1 MRPMD
6 HAEAH
11 ELLADLALEPSN
23 VGTASTPDDNDLL
36 SLHVASCEVCR
47 ADLLAWRN
55 THRAIEDALAMPD
68 GGRRRMADLVT
79 ERPITPPASLR
90 TAIAA
95 IPGTTS
101 SQQVDAAP
109 ATRWRFAQAAT
120 RRRLSWR
127 TAAPI
132 LAAVAVLVIAVAALR
147 DQAVSLDASRAQ
159 TQELSQVTAVLG
171 RLLSEPDHRVVSL
184 AAADGT
190 KEGSVAW
197 SNHDLAVITTALT
210 EPSAGEVYRCWIER
224 DGVRSPVGKMWFVGN
239 LAYWTGSLDGWA
251 TISLDDGGRFG
262 VSLEPAAG
270 GTGGQPVL
278 TADLPG

>member
-23 VGTASTPDDNDLL
+23 VGTASAPEDNDLL
-36 SLHVASCEVCR
+36 SLHVATCDICR

-55 THRAIEDALAMPD
+55 THQAIEDALATPD
-68 GGRRRMADLVT
+68 GGRRRMADLVS
-79 ERPITPPASLR
+79 EEPIKPPASLR

-95 IPGTTS
+95 IPAATN
-101 SQQVDAAP
+101 SQQTDTAP
-109 ATRWRFAQAAT
+109 APIPIRQGAT

-147 DQAVSLDASRAQ
+147 DQAVTLDASRAQ
-159 TQELSQVTAVLG
+159 TEELSQVTAVLG

-210 EPSAGEVYRCWIER
+210 EPSAERSTDAGSNATAFAPPSGRCGSSGTSR
-224 DGVRSPVGKMWFVGN
+224 TGPGRSMAGRRSHSMTAG
-239 LAYWTGSLDGWA
+239 GSGSASNPL
-251 TISLDDGGRFG
+251 
-262 VSLEPAAG
+262 PAAR
-270 GTGGQPVL
+270 P
-278 TADLPG
+278 ASPS

>member
-1 MRPMD
+1 MSRF
-6 HAEAH
+6 AKAR
-11 ELLADLALEPSN
+11 L
-23 VGTASTPDDNDLL
+23 
-36 SLHVASCEVCR
+36 
-47 ADLLAWRN
+47 
-55 THRAIEDALAMPD
+55 
-68 GGRRRMADLVT
+68 RRR
-79 ERPITPPASLR
+79 
-90 TAIAA
+90 
-95 IPGTTS
+95 
-101 SQQVDAAP
+101 
-109 ATRWRFAQAAT
+109 F
-120 RRRLSWR
+120 SWR

-147 DQAVSLDASRAQ
+147 DQAVTLDASRAQ
-159 TQELSQVTAVLG
+159 TEELSQVTAVLG

-270 GTGGQPVL
+270 GTAGQPVL

>member
-36 SLHVASCEVCR
+36 SLHVATLRRLSRRSPCVAEHAPGDRGRTC
-47 ADLLAWRN
+47 
-55 THRAIEDALAMPD
+55 DARWWPPTD
-68 GGRRRMADLVT
+68 GGSRRPSGRSRLQPPSGRRSRRSPGRRAAS
-79 ERPITPPASLR
+79 RRTPFRHPL
-90 TAIAA
+90 
-95 IPGTTS
+95 
-101 SQQVDAAP
+101 
-109 ATRWRFAQAAT
+109 RFAEAAT

-132 LAAVAVLVIAVAALR
+132 LAAVAVLVIAVAVAPR
-147 DQAVSLDASRAQ
+147 SGSESRRFSCARR
-159 TQELSQVTAVLG
+159 TSFRRSTAVLG

-197 SNHDLAVITTALT
+197 SNHDLAVITTALK

-224 DGVRSPVGKMWFVGN
+224 DGVRSPVGKMWFVGRPRV
-239 LAYWTGSLDGWA
+239 LDRVARRLG
-251 TISLDDGGRFG
+251 DD
-262 VSLEPAAG
+262 
-270 GTGGQPVL
+270 L
-278 TADLPG
+278 TR

>member
-23 VGTASTPDDNDLL
+23 VGTASAPDDNDLL
-36 SLHVASCEVCR
+36 SLHVATCEICR

-55 THRAIEDALAMPD
+55 THRAIEDALATPD

-79 ERPITPPASLR
+79 EAPITPPASLR

-95 IPGTTS
+95 IPGATS
-101 SQQVDAAP
+101 GEQIDAMPAP
-109 ATRWRFAQAAT
+109 VAIHEAAA
-120 RRRLSWR
+120 RRRVSWR
-127 TAAPI
+127 RAAPI
-132 LAAVAVLVIAVAALR
+132 LAAAAVLVIAVAALR
-147 DQAVSLDASRAQ
+147 DQAVSLDASRAE
-159 TQELSQVTAVLG
+159 THELSQVTAVLG
-171 RLLSEPDHRVVSL
+171 RLLSEPNHRVVSL

-251 TISLDDGGRFG
+251 TISLDHGGRFG
-262 VSLEPAAG
+262 VSLEPATG
-270 GTGGQPVL
+270 GTAGQPVL

>member
-1 MRPMD
+1 MRPMG

-23 VGTASTPDDNDLL
+23 VGTASASDDNDLL
-36 SLHVASCEVCR
+36 SLHVATCEICR

-55 THRAIEDALAMPD
+55 TQRAIEDALATPD

-79 ERPITPPASLR
+79 EAPITPPASLR

-95 IPGTTS
+95 IPGATS
-101 SQQVDAAP
+101 SEQMDAMPAPVAIHEAP
-109 ATRWRFAQAAT
+109 A
-120 RRRLSWR
+120 RRRVSWR
-127 TAAPI
+127 RAAPI
-132 LAAVAVLVIAVAALR
+132 LAAVAVLAIAVAALR
-147 DQAVSLDASRAQ
+147 DQAVTLDASRAQ
-159 TQELSQVTAVLG
+159 TEELSQVTAVLG

>member
-1 MRPMD
+1 MD

-11 ELLADLALEPSN
+11 ELLADLALEASN
-23 VGTASTPDDNDLL
+23 VGTASASEDNDLL
-36 SLHVASCEVCR
+36 SLHVATCDICR

-55 THRAIEDALAMPD
+55 THQAIEDALATPD
-68 GGRRRMADLVT
+68 GGRRRMADLVS
-79 ERPITPPASLR
+79 EEPIKPPASLR

-95 IPGTTS
+95 IPAATN
-101 SQQVDAAP
+101 SQQTDTAP
-109 ATRWRFAQAAT
+109 GPIPIRQGAT

-147 DQAVSLDASRAQ
+147 DQAVTLDASRAQ
-159 TQELSQVTAVLG
+159 TEELSQVTAVLG

-270 GTGGQPVL
+270 GTAGQPVL